1 MRLFTSDLNILH
13 RLFICVI
20 DTIGAGKVSMIV
32 RAEKIS
38 TILPVMCMNERI
50 VEIVVHRNPVV
61 LGLLFYLP
69 RYPPSTGS
77 MMPHT

>member
-50 VEIVVHRNPVV
+50 VEIVVRGIQSFLACFSIFPDT
-61 LGLLFYLP
+61 P
-69 RYPPSTGS
+69 RPREA
-77 MMPHT
+77 

>member
-1 MRLFTSDLNILH
+1 
-13 RLFICVI
+13 
-20 DTIGAGKVSMIV
+20 MIV

-38 TILPVMCMNERI
+38 TILPIMCMNERI